1 MVITID
7 NLLPL
12 DAELKEQFQ
21 KLFGRSKKHHRF
33 SQTGRRDGARRNA
46 MVS

>member
-1 MVITID
+1 MVITIG

-21 KLFGRSKKHHRF
+21 KLFRTVKRNTIALAK
-33 SQTGRRDGARRNA
+33 RDDETAPAA
-46 MVS
+46 MQW